1 MTRGSRAMNA
11 RKHETVAQMF
21 KRQIATLKAAGTPQ
35 RSAIE
40 AAEAAM
46 QALADQH
53 RARHPDAWW
62 ARR

>member
-21 KRQIATLKAAGTPQ
+21 ARQIAAIKAPK

-62 ARR
+62 A

>member
-1 MTRGSRAMNA
+1 MNA

-21 KRQIATLKAAGTPQ
+21 ARQIAAIKAPK